1 MRSRKD
7 PRHIARILAVMH
19 LYEFFFSNDE
29 KLNNTNHQH
38 QNERFIDVQALLK
51 TVKNHSKKLE
61 HKLIKGVKKYY
72 EKADQIINENSTLIK
87 SEDLELLTLII
98 LRFAIYE
105 GFISKI
111 TPPKVA
117 IDEAIELTKD
127 FGLAE
132 SETKKVAGI
141 LGRIITNTN
150 FNSNN

>member
-7 PRHIARILAVMH
+7 PRHIARIIAVMH

-29 KLNNTNHQH
+29 SLNNPNH

-51 TVKNHSKKLE
+51 AVKNHSKKLE
-61 HKLIKGVKKYY
+61 HELIKGVKDYF

-98 LRFAIYE
+98 LRVAIYE

-141 LGRIITNTN
+141 LGRIITNTS